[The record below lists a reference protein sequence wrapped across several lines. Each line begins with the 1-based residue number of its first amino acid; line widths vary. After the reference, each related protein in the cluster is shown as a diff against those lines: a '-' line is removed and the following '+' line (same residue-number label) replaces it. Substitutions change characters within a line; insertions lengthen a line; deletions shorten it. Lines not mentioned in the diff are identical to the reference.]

1 MTHSDQAAVR
11 RATTALAIA
20 QSISS
25 MGFLSMA
32 TLNAIIASRLSG
44 TDRMGGVPQALIL
57 LGAAVSSYISGRL
70 IGRIGRRN
78 ALLIGSVC
86 AVIGGLIA
94 ASGVLM
100 SALLVFFLG
109 MIFFGLGRGALD
121 QGRYAAAEINPP
133 DRRASA
139 VSRVVW
145 GGTVGAVIG
154 PVLAGPA
161 GQFVN
166 RNFGLLP
173 DSGAPFMTALLS
185 CLSGIVIAVLLAD
198 IDFKGLSQRAGG
210 MIQRKGDENVAP
222 VMSKGS
228 PVLHQPVA
236 RAAMVTLACAQ
247 AAMALMMAVIGLHMK
262 NHGHEA
268 DVGIV
273 ITAHVLG
280 MFAFSPLVGK
290 AADKLGRRTM
300 IYVGMTVLALG
311 SILTPLSLF
320 TPWIMWSE
328 FLVGLGWSMCYVSGS
343 AMLTNALTASDRA
356 RSQGTS
362 DLFVNLASGVGSLSS
377 GLLLASFD
385 FIWVGVVGVCISLLP
400 LLAMWASRPPAT
412 KTASA

>member
-1 MTHSDQAAVR
+1 MQSDQTAIR
-11 RATTALAIA
+11 RAGTALALS
-20 QSISS
+20 QSVSS
-25 MGFLSMA
+25 MGFLSLS

-57 LGAAVSSYISGRL
+57 LGAAISAYVSGRL

-78 ALLIGSVC
+78 ALLIGS
-86 AVIGGLIA
+86 AFAMLGGFVA
-94 ASGVLM
+94 AGGVLL
-100 SALLVFFLG
+100 SALS
-109 MIFFGLGRGALD
+109 IFFGGMVLLGMGRGALD

-154 PVLAGPA
+154 PVLAGPS
-161 GQFVN
+161 GRFVN
-166 RNFGLLP
+166 QYFGLMP
-173 DSGAPFMTALLS
+173 DAGAPLMTAFLAAVA
-185 CLSGIVIAVLLAD
+185 GIIIAILLAD
-198 IDFKGLSQRAGG
+198 VDFKGLAQRAGATL
-210 MIQRKGDENVAP
+210 QRTDEGKAAALNIKGA
-222 VMSKGS
+222 
-228 PVLHQPVA
+228 PVLHHPVA
-236 RAAMVTLACAQ
+236 RAAMVTLACSQ

-262 NHGHEA
+262 NHGHEG

-280 MFAFSPLVGK
+280 MFALSPVVGRL
-290 AADKLGRRTM
+290 ADKFGRRNT
-300 IYVGMTVLALG
+300 IYLGLATLALG
-311 SILTPLSLF
+311 CIFTPLFLN

-343 AMLTNALTASDRA
+343 TMLTNVLTAAERA
-356 RSQGTS
+356 KSQGTS

-385 FIWVGVVGVCISLLP
+385 FIWVGVVGICIVSLP
-400 LLAMWASRPPAT
+400 LFALWNSRTPAA
-412 KTASA
+412 KTVSA